1 MKYYT
6 VKELQTNQV
15 IVELQQRGVYIMEC
29 ILTKEIY
36 IGSTKRKF
44 RTRWAEIR
52 KQARGKKRKVSKL
65 FHQRWEEYGDEGFR
79 FAILEVCDNTLEQE
93 QYWIDSL
100 EPELN
105 INKSTDNTKPLFDDR
120 WQQYHLEGC
129 VNSDNKE
136 ALTKNYR
143 AHLNLDNKTF
153 IVPEGKR
160 RLWCLT
166 NKETLEQYFF
176 KSLKQ
181 FAKDNNIPYQS
192 IHALQNS
199 KLDVG
204 WDIKLITY

>member
-6 VKELQTNQV
+6 VKELQTNKA
-15 IVELQQRGVYIMEC
+15 IIELQNKGVYIVEC
-29 ILTKEIY
+29 IPTKETY

-44 RTRWAEIR
+44 RQRWKEIR
-52 KQARGKKRKVSKL
+52 KHSKNKNKKISKL
-65 FHQRWEEYGDEGFR
+65 FHQRWEEYGDKGFR
-79 FAILEVCDNTLEQE
+79 FGVLEVCENTLERE
-93 QYWIDSL
+93 QYWIDYL

-120 WQQYHLEGC
+120 WEKHYLESQKNQPIE
-129 VNSDNKE
+129 VI
-136 ALTKNYR
+136 TKNYKE
-143 AHLNLDNKTF
+143 HLALDNKTF

-181 FAKDNNIPYQS
+181 FAKDNSIPYQS
-192 IHALQNS
+192 IHALQKS

-204 WDIKLITY
+204 WNIKLINY